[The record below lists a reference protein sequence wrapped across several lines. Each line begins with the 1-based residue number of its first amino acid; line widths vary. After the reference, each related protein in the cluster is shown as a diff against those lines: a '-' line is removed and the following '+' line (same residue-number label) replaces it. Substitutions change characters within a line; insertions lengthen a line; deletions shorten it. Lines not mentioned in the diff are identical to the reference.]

1 MNFNKQKKLLP
12 SKQGTRNLKKLK
24 IMAYLALML
33 LLVVPQSGLAQENDS
48 HKMRISLDMKNATV
62 KDVLSA
68 IESKSKYYFTYNLNS
83 VNVNRKTSIQVKDKE
98 VTEILSILF
107 AGENVKYKVNDKHI
121 VLFLSEKQENNSR
134 PAKNS
139 SARKITGKVK
149 DEQGEPIIGA
159 NILVEG
165 SSNGTITD
173 MNGDFSIDAKE
184 NDMIRVSFI
193 GYDQQKVKV
202 GSSSFLAVTLRDNFQ
217 KVEEVVVTAMGIQR
231 KAKSLTYATQKMD
244 NEELMRVQDANF
256 INSLQGKA
264 AGLSITPNVGGAGG
278 ASKILLRGSRSILGN
293 NSPLIVVDG
302 IPMSNKVNGQQG
314 FNTSLDYGN
323 NTEGSDALSSINPDD
338 IENINILKGANAAA
352 LYGSAAANGVIMVTT
367 KKGKEGTMK
376 INVTSNATFERPMIL
391 PEFQNEYG
399 LNSRGSDSWGKRIS
413 DLTTND
419 LETFAADG
427 KNLVNRVGNDLNNFY
442 KTGSTFNNSVSL
454 SSGTST
460 MSSYFSYAN
469 TTSNGMLENNTF
481 GRHIFTFRQNYILLN
496 NKLNIDLSLNYV
508 NQQTKNRPGGGEVL
522 NPIYHAYTA
531 PRNADMNYYRN
542 NYRIENAKWMSNSY
556 PYYELQKD
564 GSYKLVTD
572 QKNELKGTKQN
583 WLIDDA
589 KNNNPYWIM
598 NMLSRIDKQDRAYGY
613 ISGNYEIMK
622 GLNAQGR
629 FSMDRSRSETTDQRA
644 ATTYNE
650 VAMMDRGIYGQWL
663 TNSNEFYLD
672 GMLSYNKTFK
682 DFSVSATGGATAH
695 RIKTDSQGMYEDA
708 LMYNYS
714 KTSIPNTINI
724 FDPRA
729 GSGSSR
735 TYNKSSNWDQGLFFT
750 GQLGY
755 KDAIYVEGSYR
766 QDWYRAFAQFKGRG
780 VPDNY
785 GYYSFGANALM
796 HSLVK
801 MPQFITYLKLRTSYS
816 EVGNSIPNLIF
827 AEVGVNPITGATI
840 PSSFSYFK
848 NPVPEVSRSF
858 EAGFDVSFFSNA
870 LNWDLTFY
878 NTLLDRAYLIIDEG
892 GYAKPVNTGVIRNRG
907 IETTLSYAIN
917 ITKNFLW
924 KTGVNFSY
932 NANKILETYI
942 DEDGKEG
949 LIPQYLDFTRKY
961 QLRYKKG
968 GQYGDMY
975 ATDFLRDENGKI
987 KLTEADGK
995 PILNPVKY
1003 STYIG
1008 NMNPKFQLGW
1018 NNTFTYKNFSL
1029 YFLIDGKI
1037 GGKAVSFTEA
1047 KLDYLGLSKRTGEAR
1062 NLQAKSGLTYT
1073 NIDGDT
1079 YPAMKLADGQ
1089 ITPIELYYQTI
1100 GGDIVATQYVYDATN
1115 FRLREVSLGYTFKR
1129 VFGPI
1134 KSLSLSLIGRNLF
1147 FLYNKAPM
1155 DPETSLSTQN
1165 SLGSVDI
1172 FNLPTTRSLGFSAT
1186 LSF

>member
-1 MNFNKQKKLLP
+1 MNFNKTKTPLPSEQGRTNQKKL
-12 SKQGTRNLKKLK
+12 KL
-24 IMAYLALML
+24 MAYIVL
-33 LLVVPQSGLAQENDS
+33 LLLSILSQPCLAQKNDS
-48 HKMRISLDMKNATV
+48 PKTRISLDMKNVSV
-62 KDVLSA
+62 KEVLSS

-83 VNVNRKTSIQVKDKE
+83 VNVNRKTTIRVKDKE
-98 VTEILSILF
+98 VTEILSIIF

-121 VLFLSEKQENNSR
+121 VLFLSENQENNSR
-134 PAKNS
+134 PGKTS
-139 SARKITGKVK
+139 STRKITGKVK

-159 NILVEG
+159 NVLVEG

-173 MNGDFSIDAKE
+173 TNGDFSIDVKE
-184 NDMIRVSFI
+184 NDMVRVSFI
-193 GYDQQKVKV
+193 GYEQQKVKV
-202 GSSSFLAVTLRDNFQ
+202 GTNSFLAVTLRENFQ

-278 ASKILLRGSRSILGN
+278 ASKILLRGSRSIIGN

-302 IPMSNKVNGQQG
+302 IPMSNNVKGQQG
-314 FNTSLDYGN
+314 FNASLDYGN

-367 KKGKEGTMK
+367 KKGKEGTMN

-399 LNSRGSDSWGKRIS
+399 LNKKGSDSWGKRIS

-419 LETFAADG
+419 LETFAAAG
-427 KNLVNRVGNDLNNFY
+427 KHLLNKVGNDLNDFY
-442 KTGSTFNNSVSL
+442 RTGNTFNNSISL
-454 SSGTST
+454 SGGTST
-460 MSSYFSYAN
+460 MRSYFSYAN
-469 TTSNGMLENNTF
+469 TTANGMLRNNTF
-481 GRHIFTFRQNYILLN
+481 GRHIFTFRQNYVLLN
-496 NKLNIDLSLNYV
+496 KKLNIDLALNYV

-522 NPIYHAYTA
+522 NPIFHAYTA
-531 PRNADMNYYRN
+531 PRNADMSYYKN

-556 PYYELQKD
+556 TYYEKQPD
-564 GSYKLVTD
+564 GSFKLVTD
-572 QKNELKGTKQN
+572 KKTELKGTKQN
-583 WLIDDA
+583 WLINDA

-598 NMLSRIDKQDRAYGY
+598 NMLSKIDKQDRAYGY
-613 ISGNYEIMK
+613 ISGNYEIIK

-650 VAMMDRGIYGQWL
+650 VTMMDRGIYGQWL

-672 GMLSYNKTFK
+672 GMLSYNNSFK
-682 DFSVSATGGATAH
+682 DFSVSATSGATAH
-695 RIKTDSQGMYEDA
+695 RIKTESQSMYEQAMMYDY
-708 LMYNYS
+708 LMKNELH
-714 KTSIPNTINI
+714 TINI

-735 TYNKSSNWDQGLFFT
+735 TYNKTSNWDQGLFIT
-750 GQLGY
+750 GQVGY
-755 KDAIYVEGSYR
+755 KDAIYLEGSYR
-766 QDWYRAFAQFKGRG
+766 QDWYRAFAQFKDRG

-785 GYYSFGANALM
+785 GYYSFGANALV
-796 HSLVK
+796 HNLVK

-827 AEVGVNPITGATI
+827 AEVGVNPITGSTI
-840 PSSFSYFK
+840 PSPYSYFK

-858 EAGFDVSFFSNA
+858 EAGFDASFFSNA

-892 GYAKPVNTGVIRNRG
+892 GYSKPVNTGVIRNRG
-907 IETTLSYAIN
+907 IETTLSYAMN

-932 NANKILETYI
+932 NANKILKTYI

-995 PILNPVKY
+995 PILNPIKY
-1003 STYIG
+1003 STYVG

-1115 FRLREVSLGYTFKR
+1115 FRLREMSLGYTFKK

>member
-1 MNFNKQKKLLP
+1 MNFNKTKKSLP
-12 SKQGTRNLKKLK
+12 SEQGTPSLKKIK
-24 IMAYLALML
+24 IVACIALLL
-33 LLVVPQSGLAQENDS
+33 LLVVPQSGLAQGNDS
-48 HKMRISLDMKNATV
+48 PKMHISLDMKNVTV
-62 KDVLSA
+62 KDILST
-68 IESKSKYYFTYNLNS
+68 IESKGNYYFTYNLNQ
-83 VNVNRKTSIQVKDKE
+83 VNVNRKASIQVKNKE

-107 AGENVKYKVNDKHI
+107 AGENIKYKVNDKHI
-121 VLFLSEKQENNSR
+121 VLFCGDKQEVENR
-134 PAKNS
+134 P
-139 SARKITGKVK
+139 SATPSGRKITGKVK
-149 DEQGEPIIGA
+149 DEHGESIIGA
-159 NILVEG
+159 NVLIEG

-173 MNGDFSIDAKE
+173 INGDFTLNAKE
-184 NDMIRVSFI
+184 GEMLRVTFI
-193 GYDQQKVKV
+193 GYDQKSVKV
-202 GSSSFLAVTLRDNFQ
+202 GSTSFLAIILRENFQ

-231 KAKSLTYATQKMD
+231 KTKTLTYATQKMD

-278 ASKILLRGSRSILGN
+278 SSKILLRGNKSIAGN

-302 IPMSNKVNGQQG
+302 IPMSNSVKGQQG
-314 FNTSLDYGN
+314 LNATLDYGN

-367 KKGKEGTMK
+367 KKGKEGTMN

-399 LNSRGSDSWGKRIS
+399 LNDTGSDSWGRRMSELTSS
-413 DLTTND
+413 DLTS
-419 LETFAADG
+419 LASSG
-427 KNLVNRVGNDLNNFY
+427 KHLQNTVGNDLNDFY

-454 SSGTST
+454 SGGTST
-460 MSSYFSYAN
+460 MRSYFSYGN
-469 TTSNGMLENNTF
+469 TTASGMLENNTF
-481 GRHIFTFRQNYILLN
+481 NRNTFTFRQNYILLN
-496 NKLNIDLSLNYV
+496 KKLNIDLALNYV

-531 PRNADMNYYRN
+531 PRNADMNYYKN

-556 PYYELQKD
+556 TYYEKQPD
-564 GSYKLVTD
+564 GSFKLVTD
-572 QKNELKGTKQN
+572 KKTELKGTKQN

-598 NMLSRIDKQDRAYGY
+598 NMISRIDEQDRAYGN

-622 GLNAQGR
+622 GLKVQGR

-644 ATTYNE
+644 ATTYSE
-650 VAMMDRGIYGQWL
+650 VAMIDRGIYGQWF

-672 GMLSYNKTFK
+672 GMLSYNNTFK

-695 RIKTDSQGMYEDA
+695 RIKTDIQGMYEDA
-708 LMYNYS
+708 FIYDYS
-714 KTSIPNTINI
+714 RTSIPKTINI
-724 FDPRA
+724 FESIA
-729 GSGSSR
+729 GSGASR
-735 TYNKSSNWDQGLFFT
+735 SYLKTSNWDQSLFFT

-766 QDWYRAFAQFKGRG
+766 QDWYRAFAQFRDRG

-801 MPQFITYLKLRTSYS
+801 MPEFITYLKLRTSYS
-816 EVGNSIPNLIF
+816 EVGNSIPNLVF
-827 AEVGVNPITGATI
+827 PSVDKDPITGATT
-840 PSSFSYFK
+840 PSPYSYFK
-848 NPVPEVSRSF
+848 NPVPEISRSF
-858 EAGFDVSFFSNA
+858 EAGFDASFFSNA

-878 NTLLDRAYLIIDEG
+878 NTLLDRAYLIVAEG
-892 GYAKPVNTGVIRNRG
+892 GYGKPVNTGVIRNRG
-907 IETTLSYAIN
+907 IETTLSYAMN
-917 ITKNFLW
+917 LTKNFLW

-932 NANKILETYI
+932 NANKILETSFN
-942 DEDGKEG
+942 EDGQEAM
-949 LIPQYLDFTRKY
+949 IPQYLDSAHKY

-987 KLTEADGK
+987 QLTESDGK
-995 PILNPVKY
+995 PILNTKKY
-1003 STYIG
+1003 TTYIG
-1008 NMNPKFQLGW
+1008 NMNSKIQLGW
-1018 NNTFTYKNFSL
+1018 NNSFSYKNFSL

-1037 GGKAVSFTEA
+1037 GGKAISFTEA
-1047 KLDYLGLSKRTGEAR
+1047 KLDYLGLSKRTGESR
-1062 NLQAKSGLTYT
+1062 RLQEQSGLTYT

-1089 ITPIELYYQTI
+1089 ITPIELYYQSI

-1115 FRLREVSLGYTFKR
+1115 FRLRELSLGYTFNN
-1129 VFGPI
+1129 VFGPS
-1134 KSLSLSLIGRNLF
+1134 KNLSLSLIGRNLF

-1155 DPETSLSTQN
+1155 DPDTSLSTQN

-1172 FNLPTTRSLGFSAT
+1172 FNMPTTSSFGFSAT

>member
-1 MNFNKQKKLLP
+1 MNFNKTKKSLP
-12 SKQGTRNLKKLK
+12 SEQGTPSLKKIK
-24 IMAYLALML
+24 IVACIALLL
-33 LLVVPQSGLAQENDS
+33 LLVVPQSGLAQGNDS
-48 HKMRISLDMKNATV
+48 PKMHISLDMKNVTV
-62 KDVLSA
+62 KDILST
-68 IESKSKYYFTYNLNS
+68 IESKGNYYFTYNLNQ
-83 VNVNRKTSIQVKDKE
+83 VNVNRKASIQVKNKE

-107 AGENVKYKVNDKHI
+107 AGENIKYKVNDKHI
-121 VLFLSEKQENNSR
+121 VLFCGDKQEVENR
-134 PAKNS
+134 P
-139 SARKITGKVK
+139 SATPSGRKITGKVK
-149 DEQGEPIIGA
+149 DEHGESIIGA
-159 NILVEG
+159 NVLIEG

-173 MNGDFSIDAKE
+173 INGDFTLNAKE
-184 NDMIRVSFI
+184 GEMLRVTFI
-193 GYDQQKVKV
+193 GYDQKSVKV
-202 GSSSFLAVTLRDNFQ
+202 GSTSFLAIILRENFQ

-231 KAKSLTYATQKMD
+231 KTKTLTYATQKMD

-278 ASKILLRGSRSILGN
+278 SSKILLRGNKSIVGN

-302 IPMSNKVNGQQG
+302 IPMSNSVKGQQG
-314 FNTSLDYGN
+314 LSATLDYGN

-367 KKGKEGTMK
+367 KKGKEGTMN

-399 LNSRGSDSWGKRIS
+399 LNDTGSDSWGRRMSELTSS
-413 DLTTND
+413 DLTS
-419 LETFAADG
+419 LASSG
-427 KNLVNRVGNDLNNFY
+427 KHLLNTVGNDLNDFY
-442 KTGSTFNNSVSL
+442 KTGSTFNNSISL
-454 SSGTST
+454 SGGTST
-460 MSSYFSYAN
+460 MRSYFSYGN
-469 TTSNGMLENNTF
+469 TTASGMLENNTF
-481 GRHIFTFRQNYILLN
+481 NRNTFTFKQNYILLN
-496 NKLNIDLSLNYV
+496 KKLNIDLALNYV

-531 PRNADMNYYRN
+531 PRNADMNYYKN

-556 PYYELQKD
+556 TYYEKQPD
-564 GSYKLVTD
+564 GSFKLVTD
-572 QKNELKGTKQN
+572 KKTELKGTKQN

-622 GLNAQGR
+622 GLKAQGR

-650 VAMMDRGIYGQWL
+650 VAMMDRGIYGQWF

-672 GMLSYNKTFK
+672 GMLSYNNTFK

-695 RIKTDSQGMYEDA
+695 RIKTDTQGMYEDA
-708 LMYNYS
+708 FIYDYS
-714 KTSIPNTINI
+714 RTSIPKTINI
-724 FDPRA
+724 FESIA
-729 GSGSSR
+729 GSGASR
-735 TYNKSSNWDQGLFFT
+735 SYLKTSNWDQGLFFT

-766 QDWYRAFAQFKGRG
+766 QDWYRAFAQFRDRG

-816 EVGNSIPNLIF
+816 EVGNSIPNLMYP
-827 AEVGVNPITGATI
+827 AVDKDPITGATT
-840 PSSFSYFK
+840 PSPYSYFK
-848 NPVPEVSRSF
+848 NPVPEISRSF
-858 EAGFDVSFFSNA
+858 EAGFDASFFSNA

-878 NTLLDRAYLIIDEG
+878 NTLLDRAYLIVAEG
-892 GYAKPVNTGVIRNRG
+892 GYGKPVNTGVIRNRG
-907 IETTLSYAIN
+907 IETTLSYAMN
-917 ITKNFLW
+917 LTKNFLW

-932 NANKILETYI
+932 NANKILETSF
-942 DEDGKEG
+942 DEDGKEAM
-949 LIPQYLDFTRKY
+949 IPQYLDFAHKY

-987 KLTEADGK
+987 QLTESDGK
-995 PILNPVKY
+995 PILNTKKY
-1003 STYIG
+1003 TTYIG
-1008 NMNPKFQLGW
+1008 NMNSKIQLGW
-1018 NNTFTYKNFSL
+1018 NNSFSYKNFSL

-1037 GGKAVSFTEA
+1037 GGKAISFTEA

-1062 NLQAKSGLTYT
+1062 RLQEQSGLTYT

-1089 ITPIELYYQTI
+1089 ITPIELYYQSI

-1115 FRLREVSLGYTFKR
+1115 FRLRELSLGYTFNN
-1129 VFGPI
+1129 VFGPS
-1134 KSLSLSLIGRNLF
+1134 KNLSLSLIGRNLF

-1155 DPETSLSTQN
+1155 DPDTSLSTQN

-1172 FNLPTTRSLGFSAT
+1172 FNMPTTSSFGFSAT